1 MKKYYFLGIGGV
13 SMSALAIMLK
23 TMGNEVSGSDEV
35 CGYGTELLERE
46 KLNVD
51 YVLNKKKILDAD
63 IIVCSSAIKENNKQ
77 YIFAKENN
85 KLIISRGKL
94 LGEIAGQYKKV
105 IAVAGA
111 HGKTT
116 TTAMIYEILKYT
128 NKNPTLHLGGYR
140 LEDGLNFHLG
150 DKEIFVTEACEYYD
164 NFLNLYPQIGVVT
177 NIEKE
182 HLDYF
187 KTYEN
192 LLNSFKQFKN
202 QSKFVVDNLKNF
214 EAKNISHA
222 FDGRLQFDL
231 LNNGKMLFHLNL
243 QIYEEINV
251 QNCIYA
257 YQVAK
262 LLGIEDEEIK
272 KGLENYKGTKTRF
285 EKVLS
290 PYFENVIC
298 DYAHHPTEIEK
309 SIKSA
314 QNIYQDKKIIVIFQ
328 PHTFSRT
335 KFLLNDFVEVFKGV
349 DCPIFFKTYS
359 AREKEEEGVS
369 AEELMKNVKKINK
382 NAEYFDNYQEL
393 KDFLLKFERKKTM
406 LLFLGA
412 GDLPLILHKNKFI
425 S

>member
-1 MKKYYFLGIGGV
+1 MKKYYLFGIGGV

-23 TMGNEVSGSDEV
+23 AMGNDVSGSDEV
-35 CGYGTELLERE
+35 CGFGTELLEKE
-46 KLNVD
+46 KISVD
-51 YVLNKKKILDAD
+51 YVLNEKKILDAD
-63 IIVCSSAIKENNKQ
+63 IIVYSSAIKENNKLFV
-77 YIFAKENN
+77 FAKENN
-85 KLIISRGKL
+85 KKIISRGKL
-94 LGEIAGQYKKV
+94 LGEIAQKYKNV

-116 TTAMIYEILKYT
+116 TTAMIYEILKNA

-140 LEDGLNFHLG
+140 LEDGLNYYLG
-150 DKEIFVTEACEYYD
+150 SREIFVTEACEYYD
-164 NFLNLYPQIGVVT
+164 NFLNLHPKIGVVT

-192 LLNSFKQFKN
+192 LLNSFEQFKN
-202 QSKFVVDNLKNF
+202 QSKFVVDSAKNLK
-214 EAKNISHA
+214 AKNISHDFEGKLR
-222 FDGRLQFDL
+222 FDILKDDKKL
-231 LNNGKMLFHLNL
+231 MHLNL
-243 QIYEEINV
+243 QIYEEVNV
-251 QNCIYA
+251 QNCIFA

-262 LLGIEDEEIK
+262 LLKIDDVTIK

-285 EKVLS
+285 EKVPS
-290 PYFENVIC
+290 PYFNDVFC

-314 QNIYQDKKIIVIFQ
+314 QNIYRNKKIVVIFQ

-335 KFLLNDFVEVFKGV
+335 KFLLNDFVEVFKSV

-359 AREKEEEGVS
+359 AREKEEDGIS
-369 AEELMKNVKKINK
+369 AEELMRNVKKINK
-382 NAEYFDNYQEL
+382 NANYFDNYQDL
-393 KDFLLKFERKKTM
+393 KNFLLRLKKEKTM